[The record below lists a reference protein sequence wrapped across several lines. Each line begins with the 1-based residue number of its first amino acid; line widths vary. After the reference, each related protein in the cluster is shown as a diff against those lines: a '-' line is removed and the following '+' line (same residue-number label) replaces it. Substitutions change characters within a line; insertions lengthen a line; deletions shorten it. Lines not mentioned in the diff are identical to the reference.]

1 MLRSVNRTDWHR
13 EGLML
18 FNSIAFLFFFPFTVL
33 LYFVIPKRFQY
44 IWLLIV
50 SYGFYLSQG
59 GAAVVFLL
67 YSTVLTWITGDIIYK
82 SKKRVKRITLF
93 ISLLLNLLP
102 LLVFKYSNFFL
113 ELIKNEKSF
122 NLLLPAG
129 ISFYTLQSMTYVIDC
144 YRDKLEPEK
153 NLFRYALFV
162 SFFPCILSGPI
173 ERAGNMLP
181 QINAREHGFDP
192 IRVKEGLFT
201 MLWGYFIKLVIVSRL
216 EILTDLVYTKYAVL
230 SGTAVLIGVI
240 AYSIQIYC
248 DFAGYSFIALGAAR
262 ILGYNIIC
270 NFKQPY
276 LATSIQDFWRRWHI
290 SLSTWFRDYLYIPLG
305 GNRKGKMRQYFNL
318 LIVFTVSG
326 LWHGANLTFIV
337 WGLLY
342 GIYQVLGNMVKP
354 VREKA
359 EAFLAGWGDGSVIK
373 MYQALRIII
382 TYVIITLTW
391 IPFRSTTLSQ
401 AVNVLRGIF
410 RDNRLSYLFD
420 GTVAELGLGVNNL
433 LFVIASIIIVAVVD
447 MLCERKGCEIYHL
460 FDNTR
465 ASFRWCFYY
474 IVIVCILFSAN
485 LSTQEFLYQ
494 SF

>member
-1 MLRSVNRTDWHR
+1 
-13 EGLML
+13 
-18 FNSIAFLFFFPFTVL
+18 
-33 LYFVIPKRFQY
+33 
-44 IWLLIV
+44 
-50 SYGFYLSQG
+50 
-59 GAAVVFLL
+59 
-67 YSTVLTWITGDIIYK
+67 
-82 SKKRVKRITLF
+82 
-93 ISLLLNLLP
+93 
-102 LLVFKYSNFFL
+102 
-113 ELIKNEKSF
+113 
-122 NLLLPAG
+122 
-129 ISFYTLQSMTYVIDC
+129 
-144 YRDKLEPEK
+144 
-153 NLFRYALFV
+153 
-162 SFFPCILSGPI
+162 
-173 ERAGNMLP
+173 
-181 QINAREHGFDP
+181 
-192 IRVKEGLFT
+192 
-201 MLWGYFIKLVIVSRL
+201 
-216 EILTDLVYTKYAVL
+216 
-230 SGTAVLIGVI
+230 
-240 AYSIQIYC
+240 
-248 DFAGYSFIALGAAR
+248 
-262 ILGYNIIC
+262 
-270 NFKQPY
+270 
-276 LATSIQDFWRRWHI
+276 
-290 SLSTWFRDYLYIPLG
+290 
-305 GNRKGKMRQYFNL
+305 MRQYFNL

-342 GIYQVLGNMVKP
+342 GIYQVLGNMVNP

-401 AVNVLRGIF
+401 AVNVFRGIF
-410 RDNRLSYLFD
+410 RDNRLSYLLD

-433 LFVIASIIIVAVVD
+433 LFVIATIIIVAVVD